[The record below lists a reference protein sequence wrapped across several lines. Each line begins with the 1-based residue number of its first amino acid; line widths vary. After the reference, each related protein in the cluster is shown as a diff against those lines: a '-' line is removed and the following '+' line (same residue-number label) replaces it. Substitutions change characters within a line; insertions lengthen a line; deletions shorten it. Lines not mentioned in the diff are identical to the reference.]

1 MGKLAQGWTTAYEST
16 KLKGSKKSRD
26 TDPIVWGSRL
36 TEVFLRHTAMLWE
49 QRNKELHGE
58 TNCSVVRKERLASEV
73 RELQS
78 LREKARPQD
87 AFMFIN
93 DIEQYL
99 SSASVY
105 TMTLYLSMTKKAILN
120 SVKKWKK
127 MREAGMVTIINW
139 LRVKKENNAFIDL
152 AEKRARKIWM
162 DGRKKERRRSN
173 KDKRKQRSIVGY
185 LSLFD
190 AL

>member
-1 MGKLAQGWTTAYEST
+1 
-16 KLKGSKKSRD
+16 
-26 TDPIVWGSRL
+26 
-36 TEVFLRHTAMLWE
+36 
-49 QRNKELHGE
+49 
-58 TNCSVVRKERLASEV
+58 
-73 RELQS
+73 
-78 LREKARPQD
+78 
-87 AFMFIN
+87 MFIN

-105 TMTLYLSMTKKAILN
+105 TMTSYLSMTKKAIMN
-120 SVKKWKK
+120 SVKRWKK
-127 MREAGMVTIINW
+127 MREAGMVSIINW